1 MDDAYSHSTK
11 AGNEGDVAKLPV
23 LVAAVNALLD
33 GHAGR
38 FRYADTFAGAPM
50 HRLLAGGEWEKGIG
64 RFPRHG
70 EVQNSDIAFWTGQWV
85 AEPGAFYPGSSML
98 ARAVFESRGVPFA
111 GRLWDK
117 DSEVV
122 EQLVR
127 TFPDGDAYRS
137 IRGSATPNDLPRWGP
152 DLLFIDP
159 PGLHPARRQ
168 YPALRDLLGFLGVA
182 DNLLIWLPITAGS
195 NAPAPGLSNLSLD
208 AWRICL
214 ARGMGVLPIC
224 WASGVGF
231 IGCLLAFRLPEPAA
245 PRVRSAADSVIAAM
259 GWEDLSARVS
269 GLGAELTRPG

>member
-1 MDDAYSHSTK
+1 M
-11 AGNEGDVAKLPV
+11 

-38 FRYADTFAGAPM
+38 FRYADTFAGAPR
-50 HRLLAGGEWEKGIG
+50 HRLLAGGEWENGIG

-70 EVQNSDIAFWTGQWV
+70 RGRNPDIVFWAGQWE
-85 AEPGAFYPGSSML
+85 AEPGAFYPGSSLL
-98 ARAVFESRGVPFA
+98 ARAVFEHRGAPFA

-117 DSEVV
+117 DPEVV
-122 EQLVR
+122 EHLAR
-127 TFPDGDAYRS
+127 AFPAGDAFRS
-137 IRGSATPNDLPRWGP
+137 IRGSATPKDFSRWRP

-159 PGLHPARRQ
+159 PGLHPAGG
-168 YPALRDLLGFLGVA
+168 YPALRDLAGFFDVA
-182 DNLLIWLPITAGS
+182 DNLLIWLPMTAEG
-195 NAPAPGLSNLSLD
+195 NGTVPELSNLSLD

-214 ARGMGVLPIC
+214 ARGLSVLPIC

-231 IGCLLAFRLPEPAA
+231 VGCLLAFRLAEPAA
-245 PRVRSAADSVIAAM
+245 RRARSAADAVVAAM